1 MKIKLCFYHLVLLF
15 IIGGLFGYFFET
27 FFYLLKHGKFMNK
40 QGLWFTI
47 IKPIYGICLILM
59 TLILFKLKDKSYL
72 LIFILGILIGSSFEY
87 IASLFQEYIFK
98 TSTWDYKKMKGNL
111 NGRINIYYSLIW
123 GLFAVIWIKG
133 IYPHYLKLFYKL
145 YQINIFKNLLKA
157 IFLIIIFDLI
167 FTSLIIKRYSE
178 RKRNIDAQNKIE
190 IFLDKHISN
199 KEFKKKYPYLEVK

>member
-133 IYPHYLKLFYKL
+133 IYPYYLKLFYKL

>member
-1 MKIKLCFYHLVLLF
+1 
-15 IIGGLFGYFFET
+15 
-27 FFYLLKHGKFMNK
+27 MNK
-40 QGLWFTI
+40 QGLWFTK

-98 TSTWDYKKMKGNL
+98 TSTWDYRKMKGNL
-111 NGRINIYYSLIW
+111 DGRINIYYSLIW
-123 GLFAVIWIKG
+123 GLFAVVWIKAL
-133 IYPHYLKLFYKL
+133 YPYYLKLFSKL
-145 YQINIFKNLLKA
+145 YQLNLVKSLLKV
-157 IFLIIIFDLI
+157 IFLIIVLDLI

-178 RKRNIDAQNKIE
+178 RKRNIGAQNKID

-199 KEFKKKYPYLEVK
+199 KEFRKKYPYLEVK